1 VGELLFI
8 WKRVRTL
15 TGEGNQFI
23 IYFDGA
29 SKGNPG
35 HSGVGAIVFK
45 KHEIFTV
52 LTKYIGIA
60 TNNVAEYTALKAI
73 LMKVQ
78 PVIVNKKEVEMLLRG
93 DSELVV
99 KQLRGF
105 YRIKNVRLKGLC
117 ETVVK
122 MLERYKSWNIEY
134 IPREENK
141 IADALAT
148 SALENAL
155 RALKAEKSK

>member
-1 VGELLFI
+1 MTVE
-8 WKRVRTL
+8 
-15 TGEGNQFI
+15 ENQFI

-45 KHEIFTV
+45 EYEIFAV
-52 LTKYIGIA
+52 LTKYIGIV

-78 PVIVNKKEVEMLLRG
+78 PIIVNKKEVEMLLKS
-93 DSELVV
+93 DSELIV

-105 YRIKNVRLKGLC
+105 YRIKNARLKGLS

-122 MLERYKSWNIEY
+122 MLERYKTWNIEH
-134 IPREENK
+134 IPREENR

-148 SALENAL
+148 SAIENAL
-155 RALKAEKSK
+155 RALKAEKTN